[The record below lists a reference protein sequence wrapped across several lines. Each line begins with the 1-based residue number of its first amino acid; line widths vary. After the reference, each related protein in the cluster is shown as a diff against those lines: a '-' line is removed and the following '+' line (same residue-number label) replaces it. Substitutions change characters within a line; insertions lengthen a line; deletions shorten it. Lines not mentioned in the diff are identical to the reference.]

1 MTLRSIG
8 RFSLRQVWVALWI
21 DWASTVAVSLAIAI
35 YIGMKLSTH
44 NVAGFAMSAVVL
56 LSGPV
61 AFMRLY
67 SRGVNAVIA
76 GLFGAFCVVA
86 LAACAVMFL
95 KVGG

>member
-1 MTLRSIG
+1 MLRSIG
-8 RFSLRQVWVALWI
+8 KFSLRQVWTALWM

-35 YIGMKLSTH
+35 YVGMKLSAH
-44 NVAGFAMSAVVL
+44 NLAGFAMGAVVL

-67 SRGVNAVIA
+67 SRGMNAVIA
-76 GLFGAFCVVA
+76 GLFGAFCIVA
-86 LAACAVMFL
+86 LAACEVMFL